1 MPAKPPRN
9 SALVLSGVFL
19 FFGLSG
25 CSPAASGIATFSER
39 PSATIPLTISE
50 TPVPSYSLSP
60 AGTVDTGPAA
70 GNRSCQ
76 ENAGLVEPY
85 QISHGGEELTGRIY
99 TPPCY
104 GSDRELLYPVL
115 YLLHGATETD
125 LQWQELGIAAEA
137 DRLIAEGEIAPLII
151 VLPRELTWVAVP
163 ENTFG
168 DSLVQ
173 ELVPWVDMEYRTLPD
188 REFRAIGGLS
198 RGGNWAVRIGLLHW
212 GLFGSIGAH
221 STPLFYGD
229 LERLPDWI
237 ELIPVGWKP
246 RLYLDIGKDDNNLA
260 VSRKLDALLTRLDYP
275 HEWHLNPG
283 LHNAAYWQGH
293 LADYLLWYNDGWAD
307 LLP

>member
-1 MPAKPPRN
+1 MPVKPPRN
-9 SALVLSGVFL
+9 SALVLSGVILL
-19 FFGLSG
+19 FCLSG
-25 CSPAASGIATFSER
+25 CGPAASDVVTLTDE
-39 PSATIPLTISE
+39 PSAATPLIISE
-50 TPVPSYSLSP
+50 TPLPSDPLSP
-60 AGTVDTGPAA
+60 GGTADIAPDA

-76 ENAGLVEPY
+76 ENTGQVEPY
-85 QISHGGEELTGRIY
+85 QISHGEDELTGRIY

-104 GSDRELLYPVL
+104 GSDPDHLYPVL

-137 DRLIAEGEIAPLII
+137 DRLIAAGEIAPLII

-173 ELVPWVDMEYRTLPD
+173 ELTPWVDMEYRTLPD

-229 LERLPDWI
+229 LERLPGWI
-237 ELIPVGWKP
+237 ELIPAGWKP
-246 RLYLDIGKDDNNLA
+246 RLYLDIGKDDNNLV

-283 LHNAAYWQGH
+283 LHDAAYWQGQ
-293 LADYLLWYNDGWAD
+293 LEDYLMWYNAGWAG